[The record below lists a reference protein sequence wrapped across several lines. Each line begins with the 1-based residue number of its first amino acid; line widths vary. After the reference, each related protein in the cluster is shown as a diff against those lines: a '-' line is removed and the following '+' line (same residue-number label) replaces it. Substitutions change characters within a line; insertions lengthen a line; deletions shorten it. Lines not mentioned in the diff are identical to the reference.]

1 MSIRDQLYAT
11 YFTYVL
17 SFYHPSSPGRWV
29 LLPHF
34 YSWQIKAQIN
44 NLPKG
49 IQLVTGKAWL
59 SDSKVHTLKHYPDCP
74 NESQNSVSSK
84 TLDFIPILKS
94 ALANTHPCFSGP
106 S

>member
-1 MSIRDQLYAT
+1 MPRT
-11 YFTYVL
+11 
-17 SFYHPSSPGRWV
+17 
-29 LLPHF
+29 LLMFSRFIIPALLGGGYYYPLF
-34 YSWQIKAQIN
+34 YSWKIKAQIN